1 MTVELSDIQAATAL
15 VAAGAVRTP
24 TLISRTLSE
33 VVGAE
38 VYLKF
43 ENLQFTGSFK
53 DRGALVKL
61 SRLSAEEA
69 AAGVVAMSAGNHAQG
84 VAYHAQKL
92 GIPATIVMPKFTPF
106 TKVRHTQGFGA
117 RVVLEG
123 DTLEESKACADEFCA
138 RDGLT
143 FIHPYDDDDIIAGQ
157 GTVALEMLEDA
168 PLLETLIVPIG
179 GGGLISGCAIAA
191 KGINPDIEVIGVE
204 AAMYPSMRRAL
215 DGTAQV
221 TCGQTIAD
229 GIAVKAVGE
238 RNIAIVR
245 EYVDDIVAVT
255 EAQIEE
261 AIVLY
266 LEVEKTVV
274 EGAGATPLAA
284 LLTYPERFA
293 GKRCGLVISGGNI
306 DSRLLTSVISRGLVR
321 HGRIVSLRVEI
332 QDRPGMLA
340 EIAGLVGEAG
350 GNIIEVHHQRLFTD
364 VPVKGADLDL
374 MIESRDPTHA
384 QEIIA
389 TLTGAGYHVEQLS
402 ITAQGGK
409 TR

>member
-1 MTVELSDIQAATAL
+1 MTVDISDIRTAADL
-15 VAAGAVRTP
+15 IAGHVVRTP
-24 TLISRTLSE
+24 TLISRTLSS

-38 VYLKF
+38 VYVKF

-53 DRGALVKL
+53 DRGAFV
-61 SRLSAEEA
+61 RLNHLTPDEA
-69 AAGVVAMSAGNHAQG
+69 SKGVIAMSAGNHAQG
-84 VAYHAQKL
+84 VAYHAQNL
-92 GIPATIVMPKFTPF
+92 GVPATIVMPKFTPF

-123 DTLEESKACADEFCA
+123 ETLEESKAHADKLAASES
-138 RDGLT
+138 LT

-157 GTVALEMLEDA
+157 GTVALEMLEDV
-168 PLLETLIVPIG
+168 PNLETMIVPIG
-179 GGGLISGCAIAA
+179 GGGLISGCAVAA
-191 KGINPDIEVIGVE
+191 KNLNPEIEVIGVE

-215 DGTAQV
+215 DGSSQEIG
-221 TCGQTIAD
+221 GQTIAD

-238 RNIAIVR
+238 RTLAIAR
-245 EYVDDIVAVT
+245 EFVDDTVAVT

-306 DSRLLTSVISRGLVR
+306 DSRLLASVISRGLVR
-321 HGRIVSLRVEI
+321 QGRIVSLRVEI

-340 EIAGLVGEAG
+340 EIARLVGEAG
-350 GNIIEVHHQRLFTD
+350 GNIIEVHHQRLFAD

-389 TLTGAGYHVEQLS
+389 TLTGAGYNVEQLS
-402 ITAQGGK
+402 ITSHGGK
-409 TR
+409 GQ

>member
-1 MTVELSDIQAATAL
+1 MSVNLGDIQSAAKI
-15 VAAGAVRTP
+15 VADSAVRTP
-24 TLISRTLSE
+24 TLISRTLSAI
-33 VVGAE
+33 VGAE
-38 VYLKF
+38 VYVKY

-53 DRGALVKL
+53 DRGAAVKL
-61 SRLSAEEA
+61 SRLSAAEA
-69 AAGVVAMSAGNHAQG
+69 ETGVIAMSAGNHAQG

-92 GIPATIVMPKFTPF
+92 GIPATIVMPKNTSF
-106 TKVRHTQGFGA
+106 TKVRHTRGFGA

-123 DTLEESKACADEFCA
+123 ESLEQAKAHADDLA
-138 RDGLT
+138 ATNGLT

-168 PLLETLIVPIG
+168 PGLDILVVPIG

-191 KGINPDIEVIGVE
+191 KGVKPEIEIIGVE
-204 AAMYPSMRRAL
+204 AAMYPSMLRAL
-215 DGTAQV
+215 DGGDQEIG
-221 TCGQTIAD
+221 GQTIAD
-229 GIAVKAVGE
+229 GIAVKAVGA
-238 RNIAIVR
+238 RTLAIAR
-245 EYVDDIVAVT
+245 DFVDDIIAVD

-284 LLTYPERFA
+284 LLSHPERFT

-306 DSRLLTSVISRGLVR
+306 DSRLLASVITRGLVR
-321 HGRIVSLRVEI
+321 QGRIVSLRVEI

-340 EIAGLVGEAG
+340 EIARLVGEAG
-350 GNIIEVHHQRLFTD
+350 GNIIEVHHQRLFID

-374 MIESRDPTHA
+374 MIESRDREHA
-384 QEIIA
+384 REIVSS
-389 TLTGAGYHVEQLS
+389 LTRSEERV
-402 ITAQGGK
+402 
-409 TR
+409 